1 LTPLLTS
8 ISPRFG
14 SVVGGEIVTFNG
26 AGFSTNVADYNVAID
41 GRVCTVQT
49 ASATSFTC
57 LTDKRPGLYPNPK
70 LDIRIAGMGSVA
82 T

>member
-14 SVVGGEIVTFNG
+14 SVVGGEVVTFNG
-26 AGFSTNVADYNVAID
+26 AGFSSNVGDYNVVID
-41 GRVCTVQT
+41 GRVCAVQT

-57 LTDKRPGLYPNPK
+57 LTDKRPGFYPNPK